1 MSIVMNRLISLAAA
15 ACLAAGLATT
25 SARADALPPPTI
37 SVTGEAT
44 ITAPPDLARIDAG
57 VTTDAKTAHD
67 ASSAN
72 NDAMGKVL
80 LALKGAGISEKDYQ
94 TSQVSL
100 QPQYSSSQ
108 SRPGPNVLTGYR
120 ATNRVTIKVRDILK
134 VASVIDAVVG
144 AGANDLGGISF
155 TVSNA
160 SKLLDDARSQAIADA
175 RRKAE
180 IYAKAAGVTLGAPV
194 SIAEEGTP
202 APVMYR
208 RAAAPMAAGA
218 PIAPGEETLHV
229 VVGVSWTIKAQP

>member
-15 ACLAAGLATT
+15 ACLAAGFATT

-218 PIAPGEETLHV
+218 PIAPGEETLRV
-229 VVGVSWTIKAQP
+229 TVGVSWAIKAQP

>member
-1 MSIVMNRLISLAAA
+1 MNRLIPCAAA
-15 ACLAAGLATT
+15 TCLAAVLAAT
-25 SARADALPPPTI
+25 SAYADAVPPPTI

-44 ITAPPDLARIDAG
+44 ISAPPDLARIEAG

-67 ASSAN
+67 ASNAN
-72 NDAMGKVL
+72 DDAMGKVL

-108 SRPGPNVLTGYR
+108 NRSGPNVLTGYR
-120 ATNRVTIKVRDILK
+120 AINRITIKVRDILK

-155 TVSNA
+155 TVSNS
-160 SKLLDDARSQAIADA
+160 SKLLDDARGQAIADA

-180 IYAKAAGVTLGAPV
+180 IYAKAAGVTLGDPV
-194 SIAEEGTP
+194 SISEEGTP

-208 RAAAPMAAGA
+208 RVAAPMAASA
-218 PIAPGEETLHV
+218 PIAPGEETLRV
-229 VVGVSWTIKAQP
+229 TVGVSWEIKAHP